1 MSRHFQKV
9 IVSSGV
15 CVCVYQ
21 CVCMSVSVCVCVCV
35 CVCQCVCVCL
45 LCVCWCVCVRV
56 CVRVCVCVCV
66 CVHMYAPPFLR
77 SLLTVSL
84 HPLQVDLSRYEVAS
98 TIKTLNTMNWS
109 RLTTAEE
116 IHKKVCEV
124 AVIRRISVRIHQCG
138 TLTGG
143 VTVGVSSIKGVSLSL
158 VYIYPQLQWVTS
170 SPSDHCSCC

>member
-1 MSRHFQKV
+1 MHPYLLIEELEEKQEFQCSFWNPK
-9 IVSSGV
+9 GG
-15 CVCVYQ
+15 Q
-21 CVCMSVSVCVCVCV
+21 MKG
-35 CVCQCVCVCL
+35 L
-45 LCVCWCVCVRV
+45 MGPLCCFAGR
-56 CVRVCVCVCV
+56 
-66 CVHMYAPPFLR
+66 
-77 SLLTVSL
+77 
-84 HPLQVDLSRYEVAS
+84 VDLSRYEVAS